1 MIERIVRAIGQ
12 SIDHISRQCLRRAY
26 GLRMPA
32 ARMRIRDRIK
42 DREYVEARVQDE
54 QSDLAYWQG
63 QLPASENAIEEAR
76 ADFVEIAIRATRRG
90 LVPTSTPGYSPWRG
104 LPK

>member
-1 MIERIVRAIGQ
+1 MIERVIRAIGQ
-12 SIDHISRQCLRRAY
+12 EIDHISRQLLRRAY

-42 DREYVEARVQDE
+42 DREYGEARVQDA
-54 QSDLAYWQG
+54 QSDLAYWQS
-63 QLPASENAIEEAR
+63 QLPASETAIEEAR

-90 LVPTSTPGYSPWRG
+90 MAGSSIPGYSPWRG